1 MLAYFARLLGYSF
14 VENPVY
20 VYPFE
25 ALEGLTMALMMTS
38 AVTYV
43 ARISTPNTIA
53 SIMGIMG
60 ALFFG
65 VGKGVGAI
73 FGGTLMTYFGAEWTF
88 RYFAI
93 NGAICALT
101 YALFECL
108 YVKPK
113 KRRDNE
119 VQGSAD
125 NIEHGPNGLAHGNPN
140 GKPKSHFAQNIL
152 QNHQNGK
159 SGAKR
164 NGEIEPP
171 TYASAINDDNI
182 PPPPPSSGA
191 NGTISPVPPPKSS
204 QPSPPP
210 PPPPLHNGD
219 DVTDSMVQTTGPRSI
234 TAGTRV

>member
-65 VGKGVGAI
+65 VGKSVGAL

-93 NGAICALT
+93 NAAICALT

-113 KRRDNE
+113 KRRDAE
-119 VQGSAD
+119 PQGPAD
-125 NIEHGPNGLAHGNPN
+125 NVEHGSNGQVHGNSN

-152 QNHQNGK
+152 QNQQTGKNGI
-159 SGAKR
+159 KR
-164 NGEIEPP
+164 NGELEPP
-171 TYASAINDDNI
+171 TYASAIHDDNF
-182 PPPPPSSGA
+182 PAPPPSSA
-191 NGTISPVPPPKSS
+191 LNGTSAPMPPPKSS

-210 PPPPLHNGD
+210 PPPPLTSGE